1 MPINK
6 RLSAGL
12 AAAAATLF
20 MVTSAQAGL
29 VNANT
34 GFGVN
39 TAVLDEA
46 TGKTWLGFQV
56 QSGQSFEAFA
66 PLLGVGNYAN
76 FRLAFRSEVRTLLSD
91 HTSGFASNAAG
102 ISAAYSSFVSLFN
115 PTLRDGPSRN
125 GCELEM
131 TAITAD
137 LLPGV
142 QVFPRD
148 AGPSGARASGSHA
161 IAGFGIR
168 GRTDNSVRC
177 DPVTSFTDESL
188 FGGGLSLDVLQSRY
202 IVPRSTTGGFDYQA
216 LYTASGF
223 NPVLPF
229 NDFSL
234 PLSSAGFWLVKDAAV
249 AVPEPTTLWLIGL
262 GLLGLAGVSRRSVKM
277 PWKLRGICLG

>member
-1 MPINK
+1 MSIK
-6 RLSAGL
+6 KCLSAGV
-12 AAAAATLF
+12 AAAAATLL

-29 VNANT
+29 INANT
-34 GFGVN
+34 GFGAN

-46 TGKTWLGFQV
+46 TGKTWLSFSV

-66 PLLGVGNYAN
+66 PLLGIGNYAN
-76 FRLAFRSEVRTLLSD
+76 FRLASRSEVSTMLRD
-91 HTSGFASNAAG
+91 HTSGFASTGAG
-102 ISAAYSSFVSLFN
+102 ISAAYSSFVSLFG
-115 PTLRDGPSRN
+115 PTLRDGPSRT

-142 QVFPRD
+142 QVFPG
-148 AGPSGARASGSHA
+148 AVGPSGARASGSHA

-177 DPVTSFTDESL
+177 DPFTSFTDESL
-188 FGGGLSLDVLQSRY
+188 FGGSLSLDVLQSRY
-202 IVPRSTTGGFDYQA
+202 IVPRGTTGGFDYQA
-216 LYTASGF
+216 LYAASGY

-234 PLSSAGFWLVKDAAV
+234 PFSSAGFWLVKDAAV
-249 AVPEPTTLWLIGL
+249 AVPEPTTLWLLGL
-262 GLLGLAGVSRRSVKM
+262 GLLGLTGMSGTRRAK
-277 PWKLRGICLG
+277 RLGKAL